1 MTGERA
7 RTHVRLTTIAPHDTS
22 GTARTLRRVGG
33 DNRSI
38 FMKVYGEAW
47 ATDIQACNILG

>member
-1 MTGERA
+1 VTGERA